1 MLAGT
6 EPRGMP
12 GARLEQVRFQGVD
25 LGYAL
30 DDLILHGSATTG
42 TCFLEIQSK
51 REITFAPRD
60 AVFQEVC
67 TQIARSGSAGVPER
81 QHLLAVATQ
90 RTSRSISGPYQDVL
104 QWAHMAETG
113 AQFCSRLSAN
123 GVANKAMREFVA
135 TFRANL
141 VTAGIADDDDA
152 IWRVLRRF
160 LILEFD
166 FEAISPLA
174 RTHALTLARNVLSE
188 QDSARAEALWSN
200 LIEISIATGKIGGA
214 LHRQALSDELAKR
227 GFRLTG
233 DRNFG
238 PSRERLEEMARLT
251 LANIGDTLAGV
262 HLPRLDVIAE
272 VDAAL
277 DQHRFVVV
285 CGDAGVGKSWVLRS
299 EERRV
304 GNECVKQ

>member
-1 MLAGT
+1 M
-6 EPRGMP
+6 RIS
-12 GARLEQVRFQGVD
+12 D
-25 LGYAL
+25 WSS
-30 DDLILHGSATTG
+30 D
-42 TCFLEIQSK
+42 
-51 REITFAPRD
+51 
-60 AVFQEVC
+60 VC
-67 TQIARSGSAGVPER
+67 SS
-81 QHLLAVATQ
+81 
-90 RTSRSISGPYQDVL
+90 D
-104 QWAHMAETG
+104 
-113 AQFCSRLSAN
+113 
-123 GVANKAMREFVA
+123 
-135 TFRANL
+135 
-141 VTAGIADDDDA
+141 
-152 IWRVLRRF
+152 
-160 LILEFD
+160 
-166 FEAISPLA
+166 
-174 RTHALTLARNVLSE
+174 
-188 QDSARAEALWSN
+188 